1 MIFNHYSNAANSLH
15 FKLFTLE
22 SQTRWKIGLQENCYF
37 SFLKAALDDAAFE
50 TWKLMNE
57 IHSFQNCFSKGRPFL
72 ILSHFEI
79 MNACWTWWHELY
91 KLFFICPCHF
101 LSTWIMKEER
111 GGNGC
116 HLKWHFNTKT
126 KLPNLFTWFDFPLF
140 LFLTKR
146 KSLSREIRILGF
158 LECKQTFTDFF
169 TDFFTISNFLAKSVF
184 FIFW

>member
-1 MIFNHYSNAANSLH
+1 MKNWFARKLLFFFPQSYARWRCFWDLKVDEWNPLFS
-15 FKLFTLE
+15 KLF
-22 SQTRWKIGLQENCYF
+22 
-37 SFLKAALDDAAFE
+37 
-50 TWKLMNE
+50 
-57 IHSFQNCFSKGRPFL
+57 FQRKTFF

-158 LECKQTFTDFF
+158 LECKQTFTNFF

>member
-37 SFLKAALDDAAFE
+37 SFLKATLDDAAFE

-57 IHSFQNCFSKGRPFL
+57 IHSFQSCSCKGRPFL
-72 ILSHFEI
+72 FCLTLRSWMHVELDD
-79 MNACWTWWHELY
+79 MNFTNY
-91 KLFFICPCHF
+91 F
-101 LSTWIMKEER
+101 LCVLVTFYQLESWRRSER
-111 GGNGC
+111 GNGC

-140 LFLTKR
+140 LFLTMTNATFLKR
-146 KSLSREIRILGF
+146 ISKSR
-158 LECKQTFTDFF
+158 
-169 TDFFTISNFLAKSVF
+169 N
-184 FIFW
+184 

>member
-1 MIFNHYSNAANSLH
+1 MKNWFARKLLFFFTQSCARWRCSWDLKVDEWNPLFS
-15 FKLFTLE
+15 KLF
-22 SQTRWKIGLQENCYF
+22 
-37 SFLKAALDDAAFE
+37 
-50 TWKLMNE
+50 
-57 IHSFQNCFSKGRPFL
+57 FQRKTFF

-126 KLPNLFTWFDFPLF
+126 KLPNLFTWFDFQLF
-140 LFLTKR
+140 SLPDHDIPGFPTCFEWDFNSVKILENLFTFQ
-146 KSLSREIRILGF
+146 KSLY
-158 LECKQTFTDFF
+158 
-169 TDFFTISNFLAKSVF
+169 SNFST
-184 FIFW
+184 